1 MLESKTR
8 PEFFLFRLIPRTS
21 RLLRDESSMMN
32 RTLCTVAF
40 FILVVD
46 LLAVLFFVQ
55 TNLRLDVVENHNFT
69 QMIIKGVRDSVQS
82 HEEYSVKAKELIFA
96 KKSFVRQMAHQLN
109 FDSENLQKIETP
121 RIRLDGLERMKT
133 SVDRLINASPKEEV
147 ELLDEAIKYYKRLED
162 EVVELNNYLMPLDLL
177 ANYNA
182 KMEGAF
188 KVITEEIDRNM
199 ENFHLQI
206 LSLSEEQLGNQKT
219 LRKEFT
225 TFNKSFKQAFDHLH
239 DGEKF
244 RKVNNF
250 YGVEFTAEEGV
261 LLPIIENLE
270 TGVHSIVLT
279 KSLIIDLKLPRYY
292 FCVLKGVVR
301 SEKDISIF
309 FRYTD
314 SEDSENKVIFESR
327 NMKGGFGKEI
337 NYDAIH
343 LFRLEKGQHKLQLE
357 MISIGRNAH
366 MILSNA
372 EMKCISYRQFE
383 VSEESL

>member
-1 MLESKTR
+1 MLESKTL

-40 FILVVD
+40 FILVID
-46 LLAVLFFVQ
+46 LLAILFFVQ
-55 TNLRLDVVENHNFT
+55 TNQRLDVVENHNFT

-96 KKSFVRQMAHQLN
+96 KKNFVRQMAHQLN

-219 LRKEFT
+219 LRKEFM

-250 YGVEFTAEEGV
+250 YAVEFTAEEGV
-261 LLPIIENLE
+261 PLPMIENLE
-270 TGVHSIVLT
+270 TGIHSIVLT

-292 FCVLKGVVR
+292 FCVLKGIVR

-309 FRYTD
+309 LRYTD

-343 LFRLEKGQHKLQLE
+343 LFRLEKGEHSLQLE

-383 VSEESL
+383 TSEESL

>member
-1 MLESKTR
+1 
-8 PEFFLFRLIPRTS
+8 
-21 RLLRDESSMMN
+21 MN

-261 LLPIIENLE
+261 LLPMIENLE